1 MDVKDLNKSQL
12 ILLALLL
19 SFVTSIA
26 TGIVTVTVTLMQQA
40 PKSFTTPIN
49 RVVQQTVEKI
59 QQVEGKTV
67 TQTVVIKEE
76 DLVVDAIAKNQSA
89 IFSVSKGIVD
99 DTGASSEISIG
110 RGLAISID
118 GIVAVDGVNVMDNG
132 IYYVKNDSGKFKATF
147 VFADKSGFSFLKIG
161 DPVDSKSK
169 TNITLPTFGDL
180 TTMKVGQ
187 KIIVL
192 GSSISSFIFDG
203 NNGPYKET
211 DIPYPPKS
219 VYSES
224 KFESEKVVTASGIKW
239 TIIRTVLVYGVVDNM
254 SRSNIVLWAKDS
266 LTNKKKINVVDD
278 QFRTPTLA
286 EDLAEGCVLAALKGA
301 TGIYHI
307 SGKDFMDILQMVKR
321 IADFWHLDTS
331 LITPSKT
338 NQIGQ
343 PAQRPLRTGF
353 ILDKAMHDLGYNP
366 HSFEEGLAIVDKQ
379 LKEKK

>member
-1 MDVKDLNKSQL
+1 MAKKILITGSNGLLGQKLVYRLLNEPDVT
-12 ILLALLL
+12 I
-19 SFVTSIA
+19 IA
-26 TGIVTVTVTLMQQA
+26 TSKG
-40 PKSFTTPIN
+40 PN
-49 RVVQQTVEKI
+49 RLLKQDGYVYESLDITNA
-59 QQVEGKTV
+59 
-67 TQTVVIKEE
+67 KE
-76 DLVVDAIAKNQSA
+76 VDVAIAKHKPEVVINTAAMTNVDACETEVELCHKMNVDAVQY
-89 IFSVSKGIVD
+89 IVD
-99 DTGASSEISIG
+99 A
-110 RGLAISID
+110 
-118 GIVAVDGVNVMDNG
+118 
-132 IYYVKNDSGKFKATF
+132 
-147 VFADKSGFSFLKIG
+147 LKKQSNTPQLIHLST
-161 DPVDSKSK
+161 D
-169 TNITLPTFGDL
+169 
-180 TTMKVGQ
+180 
-187 KIIVL
+187 
-192 GSSISSFIFDG
+192 FIFDG

-353 ILDKAMHDLGYNP
+353 ILDKAMHDLGYKP

-379 LKEKK
+379 LKERKQ